1 MKKLFLSVL
10 FYSVSLWSFE
20 NYHYVNKNYK
30 ITQEKELET
39 LFTTK
44 IHPHFLD
51 AQLHYFSSFDGLKI
65 AYKIFKV
72 KDPKATIVISN
83 GRTEGMV
90 KYQELIYDFN
100 QNGYNVYI
108 LDHRGQGYSERLL
121 QNKQIGYVE
130 DFLDYVKDLR
140 IFVKTIVKK
149 HKKMILLGHSMGGAI
164 ASLYVEMYKKDFQAL
179 VLSSPMHQPELLTK
193 GLSNT
198 MCKLLRKRQR
208 DTARYIIGEK
218 SYDEG
223 FKNFQDNLLTHS
235 KIRYNLSNRIYSLEP
250 NTKLGGPSVHW
261 VSEACR
267 CSRMSI
273 DLANN
278 IKIPILLLQA
288 SNDKIVNL
296 EPQNEFCRQSQNYCQ
311 GLSFEG
317 AYHEL
322 LIEKDPIRNKV
333 LSAIFNFIAKI

>member
-20 NYHYVNKNYK
+20 SYHYVNKNYK

-39 LFTTK
+39 LFTAK
-44 IHPHFLD
+44 IHPHFLH
-51 AQLHYFSSFDGLKI
+51 AKLQYFNSFDGLKI

-72 KDPKATIVISN
+72 KHPKATIVISS

-90 KYQELIYDFN
+90 KYQELIYDLN
-100 QNGYNVYI
+100 RNGYNVYI

-121 QNKQIGYVE
+121 QDSQIGHVE

-149 HKKMILLGHSMGGAI
+149 HKKMILVGHSMGGAI

-198 MCKLLRKRQR
+198 MCKLIRKRQS
-208 DTARYIIGEK
+208 DTARYIIGEQ
-218 SYDEG
+218 SYDEES
-223 FKNFQDNLLTHS
+223 KDFQENLLTHS
-235 KIRYNLSNRIYSLEP
+235 QVRYTLVHKSYQQEP
-250 NTKLGGPSVHW
+250 QTKLGGPSVHW
-261 VSEACR
+261 VSEACKG
-267 CSRMSI
+267 SKMSV
-273 DLANN
+273 DLAKN
-278 IKIPILLLQA
+278 IEIPVLLMQA
-288 SNDKIVNL
+288 KEDKIVNL
-296 EPQNEFCRQSQNYCQ
+296 EPQNEFCTKSKYCE
-311 GLSFEG
+311 GISFDG

-322 LIEKDPIRNKV
+322 FIEKDIIRNKV
-333 LSAIFNFIAKI
+333 LSAMLNFIAKI